1 VSETSATRASAAGD
15 LPAVVE
21 VRTRARV
28 EGRDAVVV
36 RFENG
41 ARLRYVDR
49 EGGVRE
55 DWLPPDGDEP
65 ARTNDRASDGDGSA
79 EALALRAVGAY
90 LSFDGRARAAFVW
103 GERNVATLL
112 GESDISA

>member
-1 VSETSATRASAAGD
+1 MSDTSATRTGAADD
-15 LPAVVE
+15 LPAIVG
-21 VRTRARV
+21 VRTRARI

-55 DWLPPDGDEP
+55 GWLPPDGDEP
-65 ARTNDRASDGDGSA
+65 ARTNDRATDGDEPA
-79 EALALRAVGAY
+79 ATLALRAVGAY

-112 GESDISA
+112 GETDGSA